1 MTWMRQPSW
10 QGITLFSV
18 RMEFWRST
26 TIPAIFRLRFVV
38 LVRLAQS
45 SFWNNRLDKSCR
57 VCTAIVRKCFPFFL
71 GVILGAG
78 CACGREACGNRGPL
92 KSHGKL
98 LSDVECESCYSFH
111 STLKALCHGSH
122 LELVPLYRR
131 LEFAYLKISLLWPG
145 STTSTLRTALLR
157 AHAASLASAAKSCNR
172 TFNSFHAPC
181 ASISSYVSRTKA
193 INSTSF
199 KTLGSTPALSSITVL
214 LYTTCPTG
222 NS

>member
-1 MTWMRQPSW
+1 VKTSGFLHPYIYRYTARVHRDRFLAFEGEGMTWMRQPSW

-131 LEFAYLKISLLWPG
+131 LEFAYLKISLLWPAQLHQPYE
-145 STTSTLRTALLR
+145 LR
-157 AHAASLASAAKSCNR
+157 S
-172 TFNSFHAPC
+172 
-181 ASISSYVSRTKA
+181 
-193 INSTSF
+193 
-199 KTLGSTPALSSITVL
+199 
-214 LYTTCPTG
+214 
-222 NS
+222 

>member
-145 STTSTLRTALLR
+145 STPSTLRAALLR
-157 AHAASLASAAKSCNR
+157 AHAASLALPQSRATEHSTHSTRRARLFLPMS
-172 TFNSFHAPC
+172 HAP
-181 ASISSYVSRTKA
+181 KA